1 MANPSFTLYCEY
13 IHCCG
18 KKLLTL
24 GKADTQEAA
33 SLWAKENNRA
43 QNRPTLPPDDLI
55 RTCPVRHCPAKL
67 QIPRYSFSRG
77 PVQ

>member
-1 MANPSFTLYCEY
+1 MGKPCFTLYCEY

-24 GKADTQEAA
+24 GQADTQKAA
-33 SLWAKENNRA
+33 SQWAEENNRSGR
-43 QNRPTLPPDDLI
+43 RPALPPDDLI

-67 QIPRYSFSRG
+67 QIPRYGFSKG
-77 PVQ
+77 VVP